1 MEYKIGSKVQS
12 AGRYY
17 YVVKRIPEGDRTF
30 PFNNGRVSKRY
41 VLLDAVTGS
50 DVEWFDGV
58 FRKIG
63 PNTRSPTPPKYVKDR
78 FFQFTGRNINAPLQ
92 ENRNRK
98 TAMLEQLRYLPPSET
113 NSTLQNTQRA
123 MLTELNPSFQERP
136 RPKFPGGIEYQLM
149 KEQFNAHKTRKGR
162 KSRKVSRKTRKQSR
176 KNRN

>member
-1 MEYKIGSKVQS
+1 
-12 AGRYY
+12 
-17 YVVKRIPEGDRTF
+17 
-30 PFNNGRVSKRY
+30 
-41 VLLDAVTGS
+41 
-50 DVEWFDGV
+50 
-58 FRKIG
+58 
-63 PNTRSPTPPKYVKDR
+63 
-78 FFQFTGRNINAPLQ
+78 
-92 ENRNRK
+92 
-98 TAMLEQLRYLPPSET
+98 MLEQLRYLPPSET